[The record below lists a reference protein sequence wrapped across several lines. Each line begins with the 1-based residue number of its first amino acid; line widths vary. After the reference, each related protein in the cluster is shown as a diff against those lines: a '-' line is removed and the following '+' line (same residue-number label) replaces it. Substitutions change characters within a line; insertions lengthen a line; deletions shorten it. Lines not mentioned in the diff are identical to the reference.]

1 MLDRFKLICG
11 DRLAVWRD
19 RLWQLTTLGLLLIFL
34 TSCTI
39 PRLAPE
45 DRIFLNLSLDF
56 LGEYQLPQSTF
67 EEVPVGG
74 ISGIAYD
81 RNNGSV
87 SGKPGFRFYGVSGDV
102 ARPSKDSDS
111 DVADAEGQRAGKYA
125 PPRFYTLRL
134 ALTSPES
141 EEIGIAEVEIENVTF
156 LKNKDGEFFSTG
168 KLYPEGIVLSP
179 RKTVFIAS
187 VGKSDRLI
195 PPLVGEFELDT
206 GNLFASLPVPDR
218 YLPEAADGDE
228 PVGVRDGRGF
238 DALTLDPTTFSPDGL
253 DPFRLFVGVESPLL
267 QDDDGSGGGKLRVL
281 HYAIA
286 DRASLLISENFYPL
300 DETLELNADS
310 SLADLVAL
318 DKGGYFLSLER
329 SGGLSGNSSI
339 FEIFSGD
346 ATDTSRIVSLK
357 EESPGIKPVRKK
369 LLLDLAELGLT
380 GENLTGMT
388 LGPHLPD
395 GSQSLVVVSNE
406 EIDGAA
412 VNRFLLFRLVES

>member
-1 MLDRFKLICG
+1 MLDRFKSICG

-19 RLWQLTTLGLLLIFL
+19 RLWQLTTLGLLLVFL
-34 TSCTI
+34 TSCTV
-39 PRLAPE
+39 PRVAPE
-45 DRIFLNLSLDF
+45 DRVFLNLSLDF

-67 EEVPVGG
+67 EEVPLGA

-81 RNNGSV
+81 RDNGSV
-87 SGKPGFRFYGVSGDV
+87 SGKPGFRFYGVSD
-102 ARPSKDSDS
+102 DSG
-111 DVADAEGQRAGKYA
+111 EYA

-141 EEIGIAEVEIENVTF
+141 QEIGIAEVEIENVTF
-156 LKNKDGEFFSTG
+156 LKNKNGEFFSTG

-179 RKTVFIAS
+179 RETVFVAS
-187 VGKSDRLI
+187 VGKSDRNV
-195 PPLVGEFELDT
+195 PPLVGEFDLNT

-218 YLPEAADGDE
+218 YLPEAADGDK

-286 DRASLLISENFYPL
+286 DRASLLVSENFYPL
-300 DETLELNADS
+300 DETLQSSADS
-310 SLADLVAL
+310 SLADLIAL

-329 SGGLSGNSSI
+329 SGGLSGKGSFFGSV

-357 EESPGIKPVRKK
+357 EELPGVKPVRKK
-369 LLLDLAELGLT
+369 LLLDLAELDLT
-380 GENLTGMT
+380 GGNLNGMT
-388 LGPHLPD
+388 LGPHLSD

-406 EIDGAA
+406 EIDGAV
-412 VNRFLLFRLVES
+412 VNRFLLFRLIES

>member
-11 DRLAVWRD
+11 DRSYLPVWRD
-19 RLWQLTTLGLLLIFL
+19 RLWQLTAVGLLLIFL
-34 TSCTI
+34 TSCSV
-39 PRLAPE
+39 PRVASE
-45 DRIFLNLSLDF
+45 DRVFLNLSLDF
-56 LGEYQLPQSTF
+56 LGEYQLPQNTF

-81 RNNGSV
+81 RVSSSV
-87 SGKPGFRFYGVSGDV
+87 SGKPGFRFYGVSGD
-102 ARPSKDSDS
+102 S
-111 DVADAEGQRAGKYA
+111 GKYA

-156 LKNKDGEFFSTG
+156 LKKKDGEFFSTG

-179 RKTVFIAS
+179 RETVFVAS

-195 PPLVGEFELDT
+195 PPLVGEFDLNT
-206 GNLFASLPVPDR
+206 GKLFASLPVPDR
-218 YLPEAADGDE
+218 YLSEEAEGDE
-228 PVGVRDGRGF
+228 PQGVRDGRGF

-267 QDDDGSGGGKLRVL
+267 QDDDGNGGGKLRVL
-281 HYAIA
+281 HYEIA

-300 DETLELNADS
+300 DETLESSADS

-318 DKGGYFLSLER
+318 GKGGYFLSLER
-329 SGGLSGNSSI
+329 SGGLSGKSSFFGSI

-346 ATDTSRIVSLK
+346 ATDTSRVVSLK
-357 EESPGIKPVRKK
+357 EELPGVKPVRKK
-369 LLLDLAELGLT
+369 LLLDLADVDIPG
-380 GENLTGMT
+380 GNLSGMT
-388 LGPHLPD
+388 LGPHLSD

-406 EIDGAA
+406 EVDGAV

>member
-11 DRLAVWRD
+11 DRFAVWRD
-19 RLWQLTTLGLLLIFL
+19 RLWQLTTLGLLLVFL
-34 TSCTI
+34 TSCSV
-39 PRLAPE
+39 PRVASE
-45 DRIFLNLSLDF
+45 DRVFLNLSLDF

-67 EEVPVGG
+67 EEVPLGA
-74 ISGIAYD
+74 ISGITYD
-81 RNNGSV
+81 RDNGSV
-87 SGKPGFRFYGVSGDV
+87 SGKPGFRFYGVSD
-102 ARPSKDSDS
+102 DS
-111 DVADAEGQRAGKYA
+111 GKYA

-141 EEIGIAEVEIENVTF
+141 KEVGIAEVEIENVTF

-179 RKTVFIAS
+179 RETVFVAS
-187 VGKSDRLI
+187 VGKSDRNV
-195 PPLVGEFELDT
+195 PSLVGEFDLNT
-206 GNLFASLPVPDR
+206 GNLFATLPVPDG
-218 YLPEAADGDE
+218 YLPEIADGDGLQ
-228 PVGVRDGRGF
+228 GVRDERGF

-253 DPFRLFVGVESPLL
+253 DPFRLFVGIESPLL

-300 DETLELNADS
+300 DKTLESNTDS
-310 SLADLVAL
+310 TLADLVAL
-318 DKGGYFLSLER
+318 GKGGYFLSLER
-329 SGGLSGNSSI
+329 SEGLSGKSSFFGSV

-357 EESPGIKPVRKK
+357 EELPGVKPVRKK

-380 GENLTGMT
+380 GGNLSAMT

-395 GSQSLVVVSNE
+395 GSQSLVVISNE
-406 EIDGAA
+406 EVDGAV